1 MFLQAAE
8 MSGMKAQFDLPGFT
22 ATILA
27 PSDAAFTTFLNG
39 TASQYVELVVPKRSS
54 LLAQLL
60 SLALGLALAPAPAH
74 APAARAWLY
83 PCLRSCPCP
92 FSFSFPS
99 VALFLSFSFP
109 SALFQ
114 TVHRGHQWHL
124 ACKHSSLAQHAT
136 CSLYEVCRVPCFTSN
151 GATFTWLSAAVLYPA
166 LQCACTCHLVR
177 SICCCRLCKL
187 CIHLAIY

>member
-8 MSGMKAQFDLPGFT
+8 MSGMQAQFDLPGFT

-99 VALFLSFSFP
+99 VALFLFFLLPIRLVSE
-109 SALFQ
+109 LF
-114 TVHRGHQWHL
+114 TEAISGMWH
-124 ACKHSSLAQHAT
+124 AST
-136 CSLYEVCRVPCFTSN
+136 P
-151 GATFTWLSAAVLYPA
+151 VLYSMLHAACMRYAECPA
-166 LQCACTCHLVR
+166 SLPVEQSLHGCQQQCCIL
-177 SICCCRLCKL
+177 LCSV
-187 CIHLAIY
+187 LAHVT